1 MAKSRCTVSR
11 DTEAASS
18 FFKRRL
24 IAGTGGLA
32 VMGTSGLQLGLAPAK
47 QLGNGI
53 DAVPDVPG
61 VAQIE
66 LCLPPM

>member
-1 MAKSRCTVSR
+1 MAKSCSTASR
-11 DTEAASS
+11 ETEAASS
-18 FFKRRL
+18 LFKRRL
-24 IAGTGGLA
+24 IGGTVA
-32 VMGTSGLQLGLAPAK
+32 VMWTSGLQLSLAPAK

>member
-1 MAKSRCTVSR
+1 MAKTRCTASR
-11 DTEAASS
+11 DTVAASS

-24 IAGTGGLA
+24 IGGTVA
-32 VMGTSGLQLGLAPAK
+32 VMWTSGLQLGLAPAK
-47 QLGNGI
+47 QLGNRI
-53 DAVPDVPG
+53 DAIGDVPS